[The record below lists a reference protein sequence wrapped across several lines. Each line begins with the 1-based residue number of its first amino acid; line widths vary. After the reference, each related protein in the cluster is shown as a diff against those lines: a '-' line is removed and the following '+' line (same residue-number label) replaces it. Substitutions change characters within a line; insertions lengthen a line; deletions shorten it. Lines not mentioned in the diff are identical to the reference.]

1 MKSRTTL
8 ALALLVCLFVP
19 CLNAG
24 AQSAQQYRVYE
35 LSFTSSAFHANP
47 WITTVDFQ
55 CTFTHESGAN
65 FTVDGFCD
73 GGKDWYVRFNPIYA
87 GDWSWSTTETLAND
101 SGLHG
106 KSGNFT
112 AAPASGT
119 ELIQQHGPM
128 IQKVNDNG
136 RRYFTYTD
144 GTPFLMLGDINWVL
158 LSDKTPW
165 NSSTIPGQTNS
176 FKYYFDARKSHG
188 HNTMHTALLGKL
200 EGYPHPRD
208 WTTTINL
215 NWMREAE
222 KCIQYSHDI
231 GMIFMLDMGNWEQL
245 ALSQNFDVQ
254 QMKYKYAMARWGAY
268 AILWEAW
275 HEFDHPAKNQPALQ
289 NAAMAVAEYIDSID
303 PYNRPVALFDTHN
316 AFAATRTGPHWN
328 KSWLGFILNQIGAND
343 PYGYNNAK
351 LKHIN
356 DNSYGN
362 PVVGAE
368 GRWETPTTGDHTL
381 YQFIRTIMWGGAGYL
396 NFAEG
401 AWIGREDPTDDGH
414 AEWESE
420 PIGPPYPTLQ
430 DAMSYPGGS
439 VWLNYVREF
448 FEEEK
453 WYEFDYKGLVNG
465 SLDGDDTSILYM
477 EQRSGA
483 TPEKYIVFF
492 PKGQNTRP
500 VNISAGVQPGMTY
513 DVSWYEATT
522 GVRSS
527 GTPIVSTSTID
538 FPNRPGIEAQ
548 FCVLSSVP
556 GIRNQPVSAITP
568 STATF
573 NATLS
578 SANTNFNV
586 RVYWGTTDGGTNAGL
601 WDNSAVVG
609 SWSDVASIN
618 VSYLAESLPAETT
631 YYYTFR
637 ATNGNEDV
645 WGGPSVMFETI
656 SAPAVNN
663 DSGAIPQVGQATL
676 QGELTGGALADISV
690 YWGTTDGG
698 TTPGAWDNVNVLGEI
713 SEGTFSTDTASG
725 LIYGARYY
733 YRCYASNAVDDAWSA
748 STMPFTT
755 ADPGSTLTND
765 QAADLTTTSATFNG
779 TLGAAGSTFD
789 IYVHWGTSDGGTTPA
804 AWDNT
809 NFIGSY
815 TDVASQS
822 LAFPASGLTPDQT
835 YYYAF
840 RAVNAATTL
849 WGDPSTALKTLDT
862 PAINNGIGATPFV
875 GFATLNG
882 SLTDGGQADVYV
894 YWGTTDGGTTPSSW
908 DNVIGLGEISE
919 GTFSTDTAG
928 GLTYGVQY
936 YYRCYAINSEG
947 QAWAPATDGF
957 TTADPDTGLV
967 GYWNF
972 NNNDLVETS
981 GYAQSPA
988 GGSKAAGFYDGEV
1001 ATGSVSYIS
1010 GPFGKALDL
1019 TGGDN
1024 AVQVK
1029 NSTILR
1035 SFEFG
1040 DHTPADSTIAFWVKG
1055 WPGSAGVYGLVTR
1068 GFTRGGNHGLGVG
1081 VNNSPANASFKY
1093 GTTTINGTAGTLGDA
1108 SWHHLAA
1115 VVDTAAGKSMLYVD
1129 GNLVNSGSIGAG
1141 TYYERDDNSDT
1152 RYIVFGADQMNTG
1165 DAISNFARLPL
1176 DEVRI
1181 YTRALTQAQV
1191 QELLVGG
1198 EEQPDMLS
1206 VVDGSF
1212 ESPTNVV
1219 GSWGMCSAV
1228 WNDTGT
1234 GQYEVGEPGHLSSAV
1249 HGNRSALMST
1259 MGTIHQELG
1268 SVTAGDTLTVVFYG
1282 GRAASG
1288 KNTDAG
1294 GVFNCTFKVG
1304 SASHTVQADTTQ
1316 LAYDTWEAFTNT
1328 WVATESGPLTLE
1340 FSYVSGKPWIDHV
1353 SDVTIV
1359 REPEIAVE
1367 EPANNSLADGSS
1379 TRDFGFA
1386 DVGIST
1392 QRIFTIRNVGTADLT
1407 GLAATFAGT
1416 NMADFSAGAI
1426 GATTLTPG
1434 ASTTV
1439 TITFTPGTTGPRS
1452 ATLRIASNDSDE
1464 NPFDIALTGF
1474 GGAPDIAVEQAGQAI
1489 ADGGSVRFDDLIT
1502 GGADSTN
1509 VTLTI
1514 RNTGTFTLS
1523 GLATNIDG
1531 ANAAEFS
1538 VSALGATTLD
1548 PGEDTMTT
1556 VTLNPASAG
1565 AKTAALHIASDDPDE
1580 NPFDITLSGTVIEAT
1595 TLESWADSYGLTG
1608 DDSLWD
1614 ADGDGDSTT
1623 LLEEYG
1629 FNLDPNLN
1637 NFHFLTPGSGT
1648 SGLPSIVLDEDAGA
1662 PGNYRL
1668 RVEYLRRRGDVN
1680 LFYTVKFNTDLTGP
1694 WTSAT
1699 GPETVT
1705 VIDETWERVV
1715 VEDSESTGT

>member
-1 MKSRTTL
+1 MKSRTTI

-24 AQSAQQYRVYE
+24 AQSAQQYRVNE
-35 LSFTSSAFHANP
+35 LSFTSSAVHANP

-128 IQKVNDNG
+128 IQRVNDNG

-158 LSDKTPW
+158 LSDRTPW

-176 FKYYFDARKSHG
+176 FKYYLDARKSHG
-188 HNTMHTALLGKL
+188 HNTIHTALLGKL

-231 GMIFMLDMGNWEQL
+231 GMIFMLDMGNWEGL
-245 ALSQNFDVQ
+245 AQSQTFDIQ

-316 AFAATRTGPHWN
+316 AFGDTRTGPHWN
-328 KSWLGFILNQIGAND
+328 KSWLGFILNQIGVND
-343 PYGYNNAK
+343 PYGYNNTK
-351 LKHIN
+351 LEHIN

-368 GRWETPTTGDHTL
+368 GRWDTPTTGDHTL

-401 AWIGREDPTDDGH
+401 AWIGRESSTDSKW
-414 AEWESE
+414 AEWEME
-420 PIGPPYPTLQ
+420 PNKTEPPYPTLQ

-439 VWLNYVREF
+439 VWLNHVREF

-453 WYEFDYKGLVNG
+453 WYKFDYKGLVNG
-465 SLDGDDTSILYM
+465 SLTGDDTSILYM
-477 EQRSGA
+477 EQASGA
-483 TPEKYIVFF
+483 TPVKYIVFF
-492 PKGQNTRP
+492 PKGQNTRS
-500 VNISAGVQPGMTY
+500 VNISTGVQPGMTY
-513 DVSWYEATT
+513 EVSWYEATT

-527 GTPIVSTSTID
+527 GTPIVSSSTID
-538 FPNRPGIEAQ
+538 FPNRSGIEAQ

-586 RVYWGTTDGGTNAGL
+586 RVYWGTTDQGTNAGL

-609 SWSDVASIN
+609 SWSDVASTN
-618 VSYLAESLPAETT
+618 VSYLAGPLPAETT

-637 ATNGNEDV
+637 ATSQTEDI

-656 SAPAVNN
+656 GAPAVNN
-663 DSGAIPQVGQATL
+663 DGGAIPQVGQATL
-676 QGELTGGALADISV
+676 QGELTGGALGDISV
-690 YWGTTDGG
+690 YWGTSDGG
-698 TTPGAWDNVNVLGEI
+698 TTPGSWDNVNVLGEI
-713 SEGTFSTDTASG
+713 SEGTFSTDTAGG
-725 LIYGARYY
+725 LIYGVQYY

-748 STMPFTT
+748 STTPFTT
-755 ADPGSTLTND
+755 ADPGATLTND
-765 QAADLTTTSATFNG
+765 LAADLTTTSATFNG
-779 TLGAAGSTFD
+779 TLGAADSTFD
-789 IYVHWGTSDGGTTPA
+789 VYVHWGTSDGGTTPA

-809 NFIGSY
+809 SFIGTH

-822 LAFPASGLTPDQT
+822 LTFPASGLSPDQT

-840 RAVNAATTL
+840 RAVNAATTM
-849 WGDPSTALKTLDT
+849 WGVPSTALKTLGT

-908 DNVIGLGEISE
+908 DNVNGLGEIPE

-928 GLTYGVQY
+928 GLTFGMQY

-947 QAWAPATDGF
+947 EAWAAATTPF
-957 TTADPDTGLV
+957 TTADPDTDLV

-972 NNNDLVETS
+972 NNDDLVETS

-1001 ATGSVSYIS
+1001 AAGSVAYIS
-1010 GPFGKALDL
+1010 GPPGFGQALDL

-1055 WPGSAGVYGLVTR
+1055 WPGSADVYGLVTR

-1093 GTTTINGTAGTLGDA
+1093 GSSTINGTAGTLGDA

-1115 VVDTAAGKSMLYVD
+1115 VVDTTAGKSMLYVD
-1129 GNLVNSGSIGAG
+1129 GNLVNSGNIGAG

-1165 DAISNFARLPL
+1165 DAISNFAQLPL

-1191 QELLVGG
+1191 QELLIGAA
-1198 EEQPDMLS
+1198 EQPGILS

-1234 GQYEVGEPGHLSSAV
+1234 GQYEVGEPGHLSAAV

-1304 SASHTVQADTTQ
+1304 GASHTVQADTTQ

-1328 WVATESGPLTLE
+1328 WVATESGTLTLE
-1340 FSYVSGKPWIDHV
+1340 FSNVSGKPWIDHV
-1353 SDVTIV
+1353 GDV
-1359 REPEIAVE
+1359 
-1367 EPANNSLADGSS
+1367 
-1379 TRDFGFA
+1379 
-1386 DVGIST
+1386 
-1392 QRIFTIRNVGTADLT
+1392 
-1407 GLAATFAGT
+1407 
-1416 NMADFSAGAI
+1416 
-1426 GATTLTPG
+1426 
-1434 ASTTV
+1434 
-1439 TITFTPGTTGPRS
+1439 
-1452 ATLRIASNDSDE
+1452 
-1464 NPFDIALTGF
+1464 
-1474 GGAPDIAVEQAGQAI
+1474 
-1489 ADGGSVRFDDLIT
+1489 
-1502 GGADSTN
+1502 
-1509 VTLTI
+1509 
-1514 RNTGTFTLS
+1514 
-1523 GLATNIDG
+1523 
-1531 ANAAEFS
+1531 
-1538 VSALGATTLD
+1538 
-1548 PGEDTMTT
+1548 
-1556 VTLNPASAG
+1556 
-1565 AKTAALHIASDDPDE
+1565 
-1580 NPFDITLSGTVIEAT
+1580 TVIET
-1595 TLESWADSYGLTG
+1595 TTMESWADSFGLTG
-1608 DDSLWD
+1608 DDALPD
-1614 ADGDGDSTT
+1614 ADGDGDSIT
-1623 LLEEYG
+1623 LLEEYAYNLNPTVADYG
-1629 FNLDPNLN
+1629 FVDPPGSGIQGLPNIRLDGDRLRAEYIRRRTDPNLIYHVE
-1637 NFHFLTPGSGT
+1637 FGS
-1648 SGLPSIVLDEDAGA
+1648 SLPSG
-1662 PGNYRL
+1662 
-1668 RVEYLRRRGDVN
+1668 
-1680 LFYTVKFNTDLTGP
+1680 F
-1694 WTSAT
+1694 SAASE
-1699 GPETVT
+1699 PETATAINPNFERVIINDSETTATQT
-1705 VIDETWERVV
+1705 VRFGRVV
-1715 VEDSESTGT
+1715 VEYNQP